1 MKRFQVSLLSL
12 LLACTLVSIGSSF
25 YAQSDRKDLSIKIV
39 EDDID
44 SVLFHVSITNISD
57 EPIRLWEEW
66 NTWGYFS
73 LSFELF
79 DMTGKSLGHI
89 AKSQRRWTI
98 NYPSF
103 VEINPGQSHEIEV
116 TLHPSVWDFPDKSL
130 LNNKGA
136 AEYRLVASY
145 TVQNCEE
152 SHQHAVWTGSLH
164 THSIAFM
171 RKKWLKT
178 FPKPSRASNT
188 RDNNAMNPSR
198 VSRRF

>member
-1 MKRFQVSLLSL
+1 MLGYHDRYPAYLAYSGHFMKRFQVSLLSL
-12 LLACTLVSIGSSF
+12 LLACNLVSIGASF

-89 AKSQRRWTI
+89 AKSQRRWTV
-98 NYPSF
+98 NRPSF
-103 VEINPGQSHEIEV
+103 VEIKPGQSHEIDV
-116 TLHPSVWDFPDKSL
+116 ILHPGVWDFPDKSL
-130 LNNKGA
+130 LNSKGA

-145 TVQNCEE
+145 TCLLYT
-152 SHQHAVWTGSLH
+152 S
-164 THSIAFM
+164 
-171 RKKWLKT
+171 
-178 FPKPSRASNT
+178 PSP
-188 RDNNAMNPSR
+188 RDKRQSRMPS
-198 VSRRF
+198 SA